1 MKYLIFVLLLVS
13 STALSQTDT
22 TLTRLQNE
30 LSKSSNR
37 DEKIAVLKKIIDH
50 AVIYD
55 SATAEKSINEAIFL
69 AEESRDRKL
78 MAGIRIHI
86 ARAYL
91 LQAGKQSY
99 INKAEIYINQALKIC
114 KESDGLERELIMAQ
128 LTLSRI
134 HRNSG
139 RGEKAIEANTTAIN
153 YANDLG
159 DDSLRVWA
167 YMANGR
173 NYQFRDEK
181 LNAFKN
187 YLAALN
193 IADQTKH
200 KDKEILLVNC
210 YRSLSDFFATIGNHD
225 KAIDYYTKVLEFDL
239 SKGKM
244 TELTADYNAM
254 GALYQYQ
261 KKYDIASTYFEK
273 SFKLA
278 DSLKNQQGKIQSTFS
293 LVNNLFAKGQMK
305 EGLAYLETHPELSNM
320 LQQMQLGYIMDR
332 AKALIYLDLKNYD
345 STNYYY
351 SKLFPVYERENNV
364 YTKAQFYIEY
374 GYTLRKMGR
383 AKEAIPFLLKGK
395 GFCEQSNNLEGV
407 KMALSYLDSCYTEI
421 GDYKN
426 ALTYSS
432 QFNILKDSLEVLGK
446 EKDLVSM
453 EIDAENKRKER
464 KQKEEEE
471 ALQTRHNIQYT
482 GITIGILVLFL
493 LLVSFGFLKVPI
505 GWIRALGFISFI
517 FFFEFIILIADNQIH
532 HFTHGEPW
540 KVLAIKVVLIAI
552 LLPLHHL
559 VEKKVVH
566 MITAH
571 RIKQNVI

>member
-13 STALSQTDT
+13 STAFSQTDT
-22 TLTRLQNE
+22 TITRLQKE
-30 LSKSSNR
+30 LATASNR
-37 DEKIAVLKKIIDH
+37 DEKINALKKLIDH

-91 LQAGKQSY
+91 LQAGKQNY
-99 INKAEIYINQALKIC
+99 INKAEVFVNEALKIS
-114 KESDGLERELIMAQ
+114 KESDGLEREHIIAQ

-139 RGEKAIEANTTAIN
+139 RGEKAIEANTVAIN

-173 NYQFRDEK
+173 NYLYRDEK

-193 IADQTKH
+193 IADQTKR

-210 YRSLSDFFATIGNHD
+210 YRSLSDFFTTIGNND
-225 KAIDYYTKVLEFDL
+225 KAIDYYTKVIDYDL

-244 TELTADYNAM
+244 TELTADYIAM
-254 GALYQYQ
+254 GSLYQYQ

-278 DSLKNQQGKIQSTFS
+278 DSLKNQQGKMQSSFS
-293 LVNNLFAKGQMK
+293 LINNLFAKGKMK
-305 EGLAYLETHPELSNM
+305 EGLAYLESHPELSTM
-320 LQQMQLGYIMDR
+320 LQQMQMGYILDR

-383 AKEAIPFLLKGK
+383 AKEAIPYLLKGK
-395 GFCEQSNNLEGV
+395 GFCEQANNLEGV
-407 KMALSYLDSCYTEI
+407 KMAVAYLDSCYTET

-426 ALTYSS
+426 ALIYSS
-432 QFNILKDSLEVLGK
+432 QFNKLKDSLQVLGK

-464 KQKEEEE
+464 KLKEEEE
-471 ALQTRHNIQYT
+471 ALQIRHNIQYT

-559 VEKKVVH
+559 VEKRVVH

-571 RIKQNVI
+571 RMKSNTI